1 MATTTT
7 NAGFPKPSGTDP
19 FQPDVDIANLAD
31 SVDSFI
37 YSKFPDAITKTYS
50 IPLLFATRALM
61 LAETGRFTGQRAVV
75 NADSNSVYNGDY
87 KWSGTAWVR
96 DSRWIATTKAALPTG
111 TTIAPQIVAGTEG
124 AKATVTSDSTAAN
137 NGDYVWSAGAWVACA
152 TLLDVSDLLTARQDG
167 AYPIE
172 FVTATLNTRTRV
184 LTMSARV
191 RRAIS
196 KSSNSPEPLMMV
208 GPSIRPTE
216 GQGASG
222 WGGRDSAGWTIFV
235 ATSSDNTTIQGTP
248 FGSVVNVGEHV
259 TWSLSWLT
267 A

>member
-61 LAETGRFTGQRAVV
+61 LAETGRFTGQKAVV
-75 NADSNSVYNGDY
+75 NADSNPVYNGDY

-96 DSRWIATTKAALPTG
+96 DSPWVAATKAALPTG
-111 TTIAPQIVAGTEG
+111 TTITPQIVAGTEG

-137 NGDYVWSAGAWVACA
+137 NGEYVWNGTVWNAVNEPWFQLSVA
-152 TLLDVSDLLTARQDG
+152 D
-167 AYPIE
+167 
-172 FVTATLNTRTRV
+172 
-184 LTMSARV
+184 
-191 RRAIS
+191 
-196 KSSNSPEPLMMV
+196 SN
-208 GPSIRPTE
+208 
-216 GQGASG
+216 
-222 WGGRDSAGWTIFV
+222 
-235 ATSSDNTTIQGTP
+235 
-248 FGSVVNVGEHV
+248 
-259 TWSLSWLT
+259 WLT
-267 A
+267 AGAFGYRTLSVRRIGDLCHLQGRLAWTGGSMGNDFVAVTNIPTWAQPEVSTPIMSISGMGVREWSIGTVSNTELNTIRSRTTSTGKFESVFNVTYPVHSR